1 MTKSS
6 PNKKFFLLNRQP
18 LVLLIFSSVSFLLIL
33 LRLIFL
39 QLLNYES
46 FRKMSDEN
54 RIRLIASQPI
64 RGRILD
70 KNGYVLAD
78 SRVKY
83 SLIIK
88 PQSVN
93 ESDWEKHK
101 LIISDL
107 LNIDKNFIQTQ
118 YFGGLKNQKLAVK
131 IIDDLSVDQLIK
143 FKENEDNLLSFE
155 IATKLIRNYPYK
167 SIAAH
172 VIGYTQPI
180 TDSEYKFLSKKGY
193 KLNDLIGRTGI
204 EYVYEDL
211 IRGEWGGEMVEV
223 NSFGKFQRSLGVKNS
238 RQGND
243 IELTID
249 MDLQLVAEEVLK
261 NKKAGAIIVMDPR
274 DGAIK
279 AMASRPTFDLNFFSK
294 DFKPERE
301 YNKLFNSLEKP
312 LFNRALNAYDPG
324 SVWKIVTALAGLESG
339 KFPSDTMLDT
349 KPCITYGSQCFRE
362 HNDLGFGLI
371 GYEDALRVSSNT
383 FFYQVGYG
391 VGVDEIHKVSRKL
404 GFNSLSGIEI
414 SEQENIGL
422 VASSKWAK
430 EGRGWGEPGR
440 TPWVPEDIASMSIG
454 QFVVQVTPI
463 QIARAYAAIANGG
476 YLVTPHLV
484 KKDGEF
490 LSDKKRIKIDI
501 DPKNIQLIKSGLRK
515 VVESGTGVSI
525 NYGVS
530 NLPPVSGKTGT
541 AEDGEGGLD
550 HAWFVCFTPSEKS
563 ELVIVAFAQNTPG
576 GGSVHALP
584 MAREILKVWNEKKMI
599 LIFSFKVYVFN
610 FFICKSL

>member
-1 MTKSS
+1 MIKNNS
-6 PNKKFFLLNRQP
+6 NKKIISLKRQP
-18 LVLLIFSSVSFLLIL
+18 LVLLIFSSISFLLIL

-39 QLLNYES
+39 QLLNHES
-46 FRKMSDEN
+46 FKTMSDEN
-54 RIRLIASQPI
+54 RIRLIAAQPI

-70 KNGYVLAD
+70 KNGYILAD

-93 ESDWEKHK
+93 QSNWEKHK
-101 LIISDL
+101 LLISDL
-107 LNIDKNFIQTQ
+107 LKVDSNLIQKK
-118 YFGGLKNQKLAVK
+118 FFNGLKNQKLSVT
-131 IIDDLSVDQLIK
+131 ILEDLNVDQLIK

-155 IATKLIRNYPYK
+155 IASKLIRNYPYK
-167 SIAAH
+167 SVAAH

-180 TDSEYKFLSKKGY
+180 TDSEYSFLSKKGY
-193 KLNDLIGRTGI
+193 KFNDLIGRTGI
-204 EYVYEDL
+204 EYVYEDF
-211 IRGEWGGEMVEV
+211 IRGEWGGEMIEV
-223 NSFGKFQRSLGVKNS
+223 NSLGKFQKSLGIKPPL
-238 RQGND
+238 QGND

-249 MDLQLVAEEVLK
+249 MNLQLVAEEALK

-274 DGAIK
+274 DGAIR
-279 AMASRPTFDLNFFSK
+279 AMASKPTFDLNFFSK
-294 DFKPERE
+294 DFKPQKE
-301 YNKLFNSLEKP
+301 YNELFDSPDKP

-339 KFPSDTMLDT
+339 IFPSNTLLET

-362 HNDLGFGLI
+362 HNDLGFGVI

-391 VGVDEIHKVSRKL
+391 VGVDKIYEISRKL
-404 GFNSLSGIEI
+404 GFNSFSGIEI
-414 SEQENIGL
+414 SEQENVGFI
-422 VASSKWAK
+422 ANSKWAN
-430 EGRGWGEPGR
+430 EGRGWGKPGR

-476 YLVTPHLV
+476 YLVTPHLA
-484 KKDGEF
+484 KNDGEYF
-490 LSDKKRIKIDI
+490 SDKKRIKLDL
-501 DPKNIQLIKSGLRK
+501 DPKNIELIKRGLRK

-563 ELVIVAFAQNTPG
+563 ELLVVAFAQNTPG

-584 MAREILKVWNEKKMI
+584 MARQILKVWNEQK
-599 LIFSFKVYVFN
+599 
-610 FFICKSL
+610 

>member
-1 MTKSS
+1 MIKSS
-6 PNKKFFLLNRQP
+6 PNKKLILLKRQP

-39 QLLNYES
+39 QLLNYDS
-46 FRKMSDEN
+46 FKKMSDEN

-70 KNGYVLAD
+70 KNGIVLAD

-93 ESDWEKHK
+93 ESNWEKHK

-107 LNIDKNFIQTQ
+107 LNIDKNFIQTK
-118 YFGGLKNQKLAVK
+118 YFEGLKNQKLAVT
-131 IIDDLSVDQLIK
+131 IIDDLSVEQLIK
-143 FKENEDNLLSFE
+143 FKENEDNFLSFE

-167 SIAAH
+167 SLAAH

-204 EYVYEDL
+204 EYVYENL
-211 IRGEWGGEMVEV
+211 ISGEWGGEMVEV
-223 NSFGKFQRSLGVKNS
+223 NSLGKFQRSLGVKPS
-238 RQGND
+238 IQGND
-243 IELTID
+243 VQLTLD
-249 MDLQLVAEEVLK
+249 KNLQLVAEDVLK
-261 NKKAGAIIVMDPR
+261 NKKAGSIIVMDPR

-279 AMASRPTFDLNFFSK
+279 AMASKPTFDLNFFSK

-339 KFPSDTMLDT
+339 KFPSETMLET
-349 KPCITYGSQCFRE
+349 KPCITYGNQCFRE

-391 VGVDEIHKVSRKL
+391 VGVDKIHEVSRKL
-404 GFNSLSGIEI
+404 GFNFLSGM
-414 SEQENIGL
+414 SAQEFATKL
-422 VASSKWAK
+422 AHS
-430 EGRGWGEPGR
+430 
-440 TPWVPEDIASMSIG
+440 
-454 QFVVQVTPI
+454 
-463 QIARAYAAIANGG
+463 QI
-476 YLVTPHLV
+476 PH
-484 KKDGEF
+484 
-490 LSDKKRIKIDI
+490 
-501 DPKNIQLIKSGLRK
+501 
-515 VVESGTGVSI
+515 
-525 NYGVS
+525 
-530 NLPPVSGKTGT
+530 
-541 AEDGEGGLD
+541 
-550 HAWFVCFTPSEKS
+550 
-563 ELVIVAFAQNTPG
+563 
-576 GGSVHALP
+576 
-584 MAREILKVWNEKKMI
+584 
-599 LIFSFKVYVFN
+599 
-610 FFICKSL
+610 

>member
-1 MTKSS
+1 LKKVSS
-6 PNKKFFLLNRQP
+6 NKKLISLKRQP
-18 LVLLIFSSVSFLLIL
+18 LVLLLFSSISFLLIL
-33 LRLIFL
+33 FRLIFL
-39 QLLNYES
+39 QLLNHES
-46 FRKMSDEN
+46 FKKMSDEN
-54 RIRLIASQPI
+54 RIRLIPSQPI

-70 KNGYVLAD
+70 KNGYILAD
-78 SRVKY
+78 SRVQY

-88 PQSVN
+88 PQSIS
-93 ESDWEKHK
+93 ESHWEKHK
-101 LIISDL
+101 SSLSDLLNVDSSEMQKKYFDGLKNKKLSVTIISDL
-107 LNIDKNFIQTQ
+107 D
-118 YFGGLKNQKLAVK
+118 
-131 IIDDLSVDQLIK
+131 VDQLIK
-143 FKENEDNLLSFE
+143 FRENEDNLLSFE

-180 TDSEYKFLSKKGY
+180 TDPEYKFLSNKGY
-193 KLNDLIGRTGI
+193 KLNDLVGRTGI
-204 EYVYEDL
+204 EYVYEDI
-211 IRGEWGGEMVEV
+211 IRGQWGGEMVEV
-223 NSFGKFQRSLGVKNS
+223 NSLGKFQKSLGIKPS
-238 RQGND
+238 IQGND

-249 MDLQLVAEEVLK
+249 INLQLIAEEVLQD
-261 NKKAGAIIVMDPR
+261 KKAGAIIVMDPR

-279 AMASRPTFDLNFFSK
+279 AMASKPSFDLNFFSK
-294 DFKPERE
+294 DFKPEKE
-301 YNKLFNSLEKP
+301 YNYIFNSPEKP

-339 KFPSDTMLDT
+339 KFPSDTMLVT

-362 HNDLGFGLI
+362 HNDLGFGVI

-422 VASSKWAK
+422 IASSEWAK
-430 EGRGWGEPGR
+430 KGRGWGEPGK
-440 TPWVPEDIASMSIG
+440 TPWLPEDIASMSIG

-463 QIARAYAAIANGG
+463 QLARAYAAIANGG

-484 KKDGEF
+484 KKD
-490 LSDKKRIKIDI
+490 LKNSSDKKIKIDF
-501 DPKNIQLIKSGLRK
+501 DPNNIQLIKRGLRK

-530 NLPPVSGKTGT
+530 NLPPISGKTGT
-541 AEDGEGGLD
+541 AEDGEGGSD
-550 HAWFVCFTPSEKS
+550 HAWFVCFTPSQNS
-563 ELVIVAFAQNTPG
+563 ELLIVAFAQNTPG

-584 MAREILKVWNEKKMI
+584 MAREILKVWNEKK
-599 LIFSFKVYVFN
+599 
-610 FFICKSL
+610 